1 MWRAFF
7 IALGV
12 MGIIVGLETML
23 IESANFYSARGSNA
37 KELLDPSS
45 IAGQSIVTWKPKD
58 WFPWAVLSGGT
69 LIVIYAFSL
78 PKRFR
83 PAEG

>member
-1 MWRAFF
+1 MWRALF
-7 IALGV
+7 IALGI

-23 IESANFYSARGSNA
+23 IDSANFYSVRGSTT
-37 KELLDPSS
+37 KEFMDPAS
-45 IAGQSIVTWKPKD
+45 ISGQSIVTWKPKE
-58 WFPWAVLSGGT
+58 WFPWAVMSVGT

-83 PAEG
+83 PAA